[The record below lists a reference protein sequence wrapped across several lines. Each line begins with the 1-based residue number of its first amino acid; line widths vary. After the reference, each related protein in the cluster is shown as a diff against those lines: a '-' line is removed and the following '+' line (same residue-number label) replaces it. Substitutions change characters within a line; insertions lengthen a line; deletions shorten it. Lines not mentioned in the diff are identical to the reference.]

1 MYRVPNSKLAI
12 VRNKPLASAAVLAA
26 VMALS
31 ATISSANAIG
41 FGGEPSHIAGG
52 LSHSAGWK
60 SVLARADEVEIG
72 TGAVCD
78 TEKQA
83 ERLASLVTDG
93 AEVALQTVNAEEHDA
108 TACEVLT
115 VAFVRG
121 TRVGLV
127 RTKDVTMEIVEI
139 LVLGVVTPS
148 GLQRAEPAVY
158 FSPFNVE
165 EMRA

>member
-1 MYRVPNSKLAI
+1 
-12 VRNKPLASAAVLAA
+12 
-26 VMALS
+26 
-31 ATISSANAIG
+31 
-41 FGGEPSHIAGG
+41 
-52 LSHSAGWK
+52 
-60 SVLARADEVEIG
+60 VLARADEVEIG

-139 LVLGVVTPS
+139 LVLGVAPRAVSIGLSPPS
-148 GLQRAEPAVY
+148 IFRRSTSRKCELSCGLPTEDFLLPCRGRREFIAAGATRCPASGPN
-158 FSPFNVE
+158 FCRRLPASNT
-165 EMRA
+165 RRR